1 MAVSQASK
9 NNSDSQ
15 LQNSPFIAVLFIQD
29 SSTSTYNIY
38 SLLIASPAN
47 EPRNEPSLIPNI
59 IIIIIPQSDA
69 DDDVAHHKCTQI
81 MPTIKAAE
89 LHNTKPPTHIFNILF
104 FYKTDSLILCVTLN
118 LASESQFID
127 FLPHP
132 NFTLPLEYFI
142 SFPQLFLWKRGNRYF
157 IYSSRI
163 KYAIFENSYDGTLK
177 PKWAKLSPQVG
188 CGVDEVPIVR
198 YRYFPLWY
206 STAMSQL

>member
-1 MAVSQASK
+1 MLRCLSDDKVPLHELSYTYSRGDQKPSLIIKYKLGQSSRKGPTASLNIPAFKYFSRMAVSQASK

-59 IIIIIPQSDA
+59 IIIIPQSDA

-89 LHNTKPPTHIFNILF
+89 LQNTKPPTHIFNILF

-142 SFPQLFLWKRGNRYF
+142 SFPQLFL
-157 IYSSRI
+157 
-163 KYAIFENSYDGTLK
+163 
-177 PKWAKLSPQVG
+177 
-188 CGVDEVPIVR
+188 
-198 YRYFPLWY
+198 
-206 STAMSQL
+206 